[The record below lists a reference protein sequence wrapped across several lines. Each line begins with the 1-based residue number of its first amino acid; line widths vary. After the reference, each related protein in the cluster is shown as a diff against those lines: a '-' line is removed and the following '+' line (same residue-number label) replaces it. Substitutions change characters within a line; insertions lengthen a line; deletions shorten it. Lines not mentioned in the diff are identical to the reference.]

1 MGVAL
6 LYCWWWRLGLRSL
19 YVMEGERAA
28 RDEGGPAESHV
39 PEGMSKNQWKK
50 ILKKNRYEEGR
61 PEWR

>member
-1 MGVAL
+1 M
-6 LYCWWWRLGLRSL
+6 
-19 YVMEGERAA
+19 MEGERAA

-50 ILKKNRYEEGR
+50 MLKKKRYEEGR

>member
-1 MGVAL
+1 MRPV
-6 LYCWWWRLGLRSL
+6 CTSL

-50 ILKKNRYEEGR
+50 MLKKRKGDQNGGDHTTT
-61 PEWR
+61 WTIAS